1 MGRNS
6 GAPAS
11 RLRRNG
17 ALMNAQRV
25 EDIAIAAIYE
35 GHILY
40 PYRASALKNRKR
52 FNFGVV

>member
-1 MGRNS
+1 
-6 GAPAS
+6 
-11 RLRRNG
+11 
-17 ALMNAQRV
+17 MNAQRV